1 MRPEV
6 LHTQGEAGG
15 SGDQVRLNQEIS
27 NSNNST
33 FGWPG
38 ICAEH
43 IGKLP
48 AHGPEKKKALKYVF
62 ADS

>member
-1 MRPEV
+1 ME
-6 LHTQGEAGG
+6 LDQG
-15 SGDQVRLNQEIS
+15 IS

-33 FGWPG
+33 FGWQS

-48 AHGPEKKKALKYVF
+48 AHGPEKKKAL
-62 ADS
+62 